1 MTRVVHWGASAQ
13 GSLVTRSEKMPSVRS
28 ITLNT
33 MMKKLLSIALIV
45 SCFVGSAAG
54 QSVQPVKER
63 PKVAVVLSG
72 GSAKGFAHVGAL
84 QVLEEAG
91 IPIDMIAGTS
101 MGAVIGGLYA
111 VGYTADMIDSLINL
125 QDWNYLMRDHV
136 SRQNLPATRRGDRKS
151 HLVSLPYR
159 LKIKE
164 RSGRVS
170 LPPGVYAGQN
180 IYSLFLNM
188 TIGYQHEMN
197 FDDLPIPFAC
207 VAADVRTGE
216 EVVFREGVLPT
227 AMRASMAIPGMF
239 TPVELDST
247 LLIDGGI
254 INNFPVDVAREM
266 GADIVIGVVFP
277 PDEKAIEKAQGS
289 ITEVTEQIWNFIGN
303 HKREQNI
310 KEADLLIMPD
320 LYPYGAMDFQQ
331 QAIDSIIS
339 RGRKATMEK
348 WDELIEIKKSLGM
361 ADEPSQEYRKKNPYI
376 DVDTLIIRDIRVEG
390 ISPREEKLVL
400 GWVSL
405 KDKKVTRRQLDA
417 MTARIYGSDLFSRVY
432 YRLDGEQPFDLVF
445 SVEPKQANTLNLG
458 IHFDSKDMAAIYAN
472 TTIRLNSSLQSM
484 FDITTRLSRDPYLM
498 VDYSINSGLFYK
510 GGINY
515 MIGRNDLHIY
525 QRGKLSYNAQVI
537 RNALTLNFSEFY
549 FGNVKL
555 HLGAGFQNFNFSN
568 PLQSIYNPNTTE
580 VEDQFYINYTFN
592 GVYDDL
598 DDTYFPSSGRY
609 FSFQYSLYTD
619 NFVQL
624 KNDRPLSILR
634 MNAFRPVRLT
644 DKVYVTPKISARYVM
659 SDQAPN
665 IYRNFVGGRV
675 DGHYLPQQIALQGSV
690 GMEMLDNMV
699 ASADL
704 GIHFNFTPN
713 NYLYG
718 NVNFTLHND
727 HLHTLLEGESF
738 WGGNIGYSYLS
749 IAGPIRA
756 ELGYSGLSRRFHPYL
771 SIGYY
776 F

>member
-1 MTRVVHWGASAQ
+1 MTRVVHWGASAR
-13 GSLVTRSEKMPSVRS
+13 GSLVTRSEQMPSARS
-28 ITLNT
+28 IDTI
-33 MMKKLLSIALIV
+33 MRKLLSIALIV
-45 SCFVGSAAG
+45 SCSIVAVMGQEGSCK
-54 QSVQPVKER
+54 KER

-72 GSAKGFAHVGAL
+72 GSAKGFAHVGVL

-91 IPIDMIAGTS
+91 IPIDIVAGTS
-101 MGAVIGGLYA
+101 MGAVVGGLYS
-111 VGYTADMIDSLINL
+111 VGYTAHMIDSLINL

-136 SRQNLPATRRGDRKS
+136 SRENLPAPQRDNRKS
-151 HLVSLPYR
+151 HLVSLPYQ

-197 FDDLPIPFAC
+197 FNDLPIPFAC

-227 AMRASMAIPGMF
+227 AMRASMAIPGVF
-239 TPVELDST
+239 TPVEMDSL

-266 GADIVIGVVFP
+266 GADIVIGVLFP

-289 ITEVTEQIWNFIGN
+289 ITEVTEQNWNFIGN
-303 HKREQNI
+303 QKREQNI
-310 KEADLLIMPD
+310 KDADLLITPD
-320 LYPYGAMDFQQ
+320 LHPYGSMDFQQ

-339 RGRKATMEK
+339 RGRMAAMEK
-348 WDELIEIKKSLGM
+348 WEELLAMKNSLGM
-361 ADEPSQEYRKKNPYI
+361 VDEPSQEYRRRNPYI
-376 DVDTLIIRDIRVEG
+376 DVDTLIIRDIHVEG
-390 ISPREEKLVL
+390 VSPREEKLVL
-400 GWVSL
+400 GWVLL
-405 KDKKVTRRQLDA
+405 KDNKVTRRQLDA
-417 MTARIYGSDLFSRVY
+417 MTARIYGSGLFSRVY

-445 SVEPKQANTLNLG
+445 SVEPKQVNTLNLG
-458 IHFDSKDMAAIYAN
+458 IHFDNKDMAAIYAN
-472 TTIRLNSSLQSM
+472 TTIRLNRSIHSM
-484 FDITTRLSRDPYLM
+484 FDVTTRLSRDPYLM

-510 GGINY
+510 GGVNY

-568 PLQSIYNPNTTE
+568 PLQSISNPNTTE

-598 DDTYFPSSGRY
+598 NDTYFPSSGRY
-609 FSFQYSLYTD
+609 FSFQYSLHTD

-624 KNDRPLSILR
+624 KNDRPLSVLR
-634 MNAFRPVRLT
+634 LNAFKPVRLA

-659 SDQAPN
+659 SDQAPK
-665 IYRNFVGGRV
+665 IYRNFVGGRI

-690 GMEMLDNMV
+690 GMEMLHNMV
-699 ASADL
+699 ASADAGL
-704 GIHFNFTPN
+704 HYNFTPN
-713 NYLYG
+713 IYLYG

-727 HLHTLLEGESF
+727 HLHTLIDGESF

-749 IAGPIRA
+749 IVGPIRA
-756 ELGYSGLSRRFHPYL
+756 ELGYSGLSTRFHPYL

>member
-1 MTRVVHWGASAQ
+1 MRKLTSILL
-13 GSLVTRSEKMPSVRS
+13 LV
-28 ITLNT
+28 IF
-33 MMKKLLSIALIV
+33 
-45 SCFVGSAAG
+45 FVGLASG
-54 QSVQPVKER
+54 QSNQTAIER
-63 PKVAVVLSG
+63 PKVGVVLSG

-91 IPIDMIAGTS
+91 IPIDIVAGTS
-101 MGAVIGGLYA
+101 MGAVVGGLYA

-207 VAADVRTGE
+207 VAANVRTGE

-239 TPVELDST
+239 TPVEMDSL

-525 QRGKLSYNAQVI
+525 QREKLSYNAQVI

-727 HLHTLLEGESF
+727 HLHTLIEGESF

-749 IAGPIRA
+749 IVGPLRA
-756 ELGYSGLSRRFHPYL
+756 ELGYSGLSKRFHPYL

>member
-1 MTRVVHWGASAQ
+1 MRKLTSILL
-13 GSLVTRSEKMPSVRS
+13 LV
-28 ITLNT
+28 IF
-33 MMKKLLSIALIV
+33 
-45 SCFVGSAAG
+45 FVGLASG
-54 QSVQPVKER
+54 QSNQTAIER
-63 PKVAVVLSG
+63 PKVGVVLSG

-151 HLVSLPYR
+151 HLVSLPYQ

-390 ISPREEKLVL
+390 VSPREEKLVL

-405 KDKKVTRRQLDA
+405 KDNKVTRRQLDA

-525 QRGKLSYNAQVI
+525 QREKLSYNAQVI

-727 HLHTLLEGESF
+727 HLHTLLDGESF

>member
-1 MTRVVHWGASAQ
+1 
-13 GSLVTRSEKMPSVRS
+13 
-28 ITLNT
+28 

-151 HLVSLPYR
+151 HLVSLPYQ

-390 ISPREEKLVL
+390 VSPREEKLVL

-405 KDKKVTRRQLDA
+405 KDNKVTRRQLDA

-525 QRGKLSYNAQVI
+525 QRGSLSYNAQVI

-609 FSFQYSLYTD
+609 FSFQYSLHTD

-624 KNDRPLSILR
+624 KNDRPLSVLR
-634 MNAFRPVRLT
+634 MNAFRPVRLA

-665 IYRNFVGGRV
+665 IYRNFVGGRI

-699 ASADL
+699 ASADT
-704 GIHFNFTPN
+704 GIHYNFTPN

-727 HLHTLLEGESF
+727 HLHTLIEGESF

-749 IAGPIRA
+749 IVGPIRA
-756 ELGYSGLSRRFHPYL
+756 ELGYSGLSKRFHPYL

>member
-1 MTRVVHWGASAQ
+1 MTRVVHWGASAR
-13 GSLVTRSEKMPSVRS
+13 GSLVTRSEQMPSARS
-28 ITLNT
+28 IDTI
-33 MMKKLLSIALIV
+33 MRKLLSIALIV
-45 SCFVGSAAG
+45 SCSIVAVMGQEGSCK
-54 QSVQPVKER
+54 KER

-72 GSAKGFAHVGAL
+72 GSAKGFAHVGVL

-91 IPIDMIAGTS
+91 IPIDIVAGTS
-101 MGAVIGGLYA
+101 MGAVVGGLYS
-111 VGYTADMIDSLINL
+111 VGYTAHMIDSLINL

-136 SRQNLPATRRGDRKS
+136 SRENLPAPQRDNRKS
-151 HLVSLPYR
+151 NLVSLPYQ

-239 TPVELDST
+239 TPVELDSL

-277 PDEKAIEKAQGS
+277 PDQKAIEKAQGS

-303 HKREQNI
+303 QKREQNI

-339 RGRKATMEK
+339 RGKMATMEK

-390 ISPREEKLVL
+390 VSPREEKLVL

-405 KDKKVTRRQLDA
+405 KDNKVTRRQLDA

-525 QRGKLSYNAQVI
+525 QRGSLSYNAQVI
-537 RNALTLNFSEFY
+537 RNALTLNF
-549 FGNVKL
+549 
-555 HLGAGFQNFNFSN
+555 
-568 PLQSIYNPNTTE
+568 
-580 VEDQFYINYTFN
+580 
-592 GVYDDL
+592 
-598 DDTYFPSSGRY
+598 
-609 FSFQYSLYTD
+609 
-619 NFVQL
+619 
-624 KNDRPLSILR
+624 
-634 MNAFRPVRLT
+634 
-644 DKVYVTPKISARYVM
+644 
-659 SDQAPN
+659 
-665 IYRNFVGGRV
+665 
-675 DGHYLPQQIALQGSV
+675 
-690 GMEMLDNMV
+690 
-699 ASADL
+699 
-704 GIHFNFTPN
+704 
-713 NYLYG
+713 
-718 NVNFTLHND
+718 
-727 HLHTLLEGESF
+727 
-738 WGGNIGYSYLS
+738 
-749 IAGPIRA
+749 
-756 ELGYSGLSRRFHPYL
+756 
-771 SIGYY
+771 
-776 F
+776 